1 MSRLSVRWATGL
13 SRTIDDLER
22 RGWETNVYG
31 VPDLQTFLEAAVLLP
46 TSVTADFNFPAW
58 RYFGRGSGQ
67 HGVVHRY
74 EREALP
80 VGGGDPLLEQG

>member
-1 MSRLSVRWATGL
+1 
-13 SRTIDDLER
+13 LER
-22 RGWETNVYG
+22 RGWETNVYA
-31 VPDLQTFLEAAVLLP
+31 VPDLQSFLEAAVLLP

-74 EREALP
+74 ERASALT
-80 VGGGDPLLEQG
+80 